1 MRPKITFRD
10 PQLKRFFRGVPRCD
24 DVDLDNDLRESMTMW
39 RAKYRRFADRSSNPD
54 NQSIKATL
62 RMLVA
67 IPSKE
72 ASRAVQRLDSATH
85 AHLKRAA
92 WLDYRLRHPTPAP
105 IPERIVIAP
114 RLGELA
120 ALALKTFPKDK
131 GGAPRISGL
140 DHQFAVAL
148 VTHWNRLNP
157 NNPPRVQG
165 PEDDPSDF
173 MNWVWE
179 MFERVGRSSNR
190 GDGTKPLSEKSLPRI
205 LSAAI
210 KAVKA
215 R

>member
-1 MRPKITFRD
+1 
-10 PQLKRFFRGVPRCD
+10 
-24 DVDLDNDLRESMTMW
+24 MTIW
-39 RAKYRRFADRSSNPD
+39 RAKYQRFENQLTNPD

-62 RMLVA
+62 RKLVK
-67 IPSKE
+67 IPPEE
-72 ASRAVQRLDSATH
+72 ASRAIQRLDSATH

-92 WLDYRLRHPTPAP
+92 WLDYRRRHPAPTP
-105 IPERIVIAP
+105 IPEGEMAIEQ

-140 DHQFAVAL
+140 DHLFAVAL
-148 VTHWNRLNP
+148 VLHWNRLYP
-157 NNPPRVQG
+157 NDPPRVQG
-165 PEDDPSDF
+165 PEDEPSEF

-179 MFERVGRSSNR
+179 MFERVGRTSKR
-190 GDGTKPLSEKSLPRI
+190 GDGKKPLSEKSLPRI